1 MVEIEKYFLSI
12 FGSNENFKF
21 AFEINWPLEHVNNPG
36 SPTPDFD
43 DDENCTSIVVIA
55 LFIM

>member
-1 MVEIEKYFLSI
+1 MIWD
-12 FGSNENFKF
+12 N
-21 AFEINWPLEHVNNPG
+21 LEHVNNPG

-55 LFIM
+55 LFYHVVVQGEFAD